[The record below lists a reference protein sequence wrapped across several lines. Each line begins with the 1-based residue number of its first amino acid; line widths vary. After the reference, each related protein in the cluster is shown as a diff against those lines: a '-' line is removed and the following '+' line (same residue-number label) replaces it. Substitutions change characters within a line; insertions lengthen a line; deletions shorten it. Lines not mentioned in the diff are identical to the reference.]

1 MKMRF
6 PIQDLMSEE
15 TCYERLLEILH
26 PDGLCCPEG
35 HALPE
40 GQAPHNRDRAP
51 VNKYR
56 CRRCGCVFDL
66 FTGTVW
72 AGTHY
77 NCVTIQLVMRG
88 FVQGTPMNAM
98 PTIPFPR
105 LDGFMPPFVIH
116 DENGRGMMMG
126 MRGPIGRA
134 RFTPTRWKAS
144 GLAYVTFSVLF
155 AAFINAISL
164 NTSLSLNR
172 HTISNSLPIP
182 FFASL

>member
-6 PIQDLMSEE
+6 PIQDLMNEE

-26 PDGLCCPEG
+26 PDGLCCPAG

-72 AGTHY
+72 SGTHY

-88 FVQGTPMNAM
+88 FVQGTP
-98 PTIPFPR
+98 TQQLTDELI
-105 LDGFMPPFVIH
+105 LDYGTLL
-116 DENGRGMMMG
+116 ER
-126 MRGPIGRA
+126 
-134 RFTPTRWKAS
+134 
-144 GLAYVTFSVLF
+144 
-155 AAFINAISL
+155 
-164 NTSLSLNR
+164 R
-172 HTISNSLPIP
+172 HRVQAHALMATVAP
-182 FFASL
+182 FFSIQR